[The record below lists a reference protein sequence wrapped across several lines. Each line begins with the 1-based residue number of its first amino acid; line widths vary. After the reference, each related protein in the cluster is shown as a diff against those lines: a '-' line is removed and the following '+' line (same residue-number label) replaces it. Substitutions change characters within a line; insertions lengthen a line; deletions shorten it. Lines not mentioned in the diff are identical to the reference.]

1 MTRARSWAVS
11 SGEYRRPQYICPHC
25 SHLDVCKLRPDLF
38 RRATRFPFRSI
49 AMARLATFLL
59 LTVLLAPVLAYTA
72 LSDEQLRRIP
82 SAGADFNI
90 HNAAGLLAPILIP
103 RVPDTPGSDAVQ
115 QHFVDFFTA
124 HLPLWTIAFHNHT
137 ATTPATGA
145 KLVNFRNLILRRDP
159 PGSSAGDVSR
169 LTLAAHYDSLYRPE
183 GFIGATDSAAPCAM
197 LLHVARSID
206 EALTKL
212 WAANDGLDE
221 DKGVQ
226 ILLLDGEEA
235 WVSWTDEDSTYGSRA
250 LADHWETEAHP
261 ALSAFKHPIDSIS
274 LFVLLDLLGAPE
286 PRVPSYFPTT
296 HWAYEHLAG
305 IEERMRKL
313 KLLETKPKS
322 PFLPEARKEA
332 SQFRPGFIA
341 DDHVPFMQ
349 RGVDILHVIPTPF
362 PWFWHKMEDD
372 AEHLD
377 DPTMQDW
384 SKLITA
390 FVAEWMDLEGHIPL
404 PKKQAID
411 TDEKTEL

>member
-1 MTRARSWAVS
+1 MPPTLKLT
-11 SGEYRRPQYICPHC
+11 ILC
-25 SHLDVCKLRPDLF
+25 SKTVRLPLRVL
-38 RRATRFPFRSI
+38 T
-49 AMARLATFLL
+49 MARMLSFFLFA
-59 LTVLLAPVLAYTA
+59 VLLAPVLAYTA
-72 LSDEQLRRIP
+72 LSEDQLRRIP
-82 SAGADFNI
+82 SAGADFDI

-115 QHFVDFFTA
+115 QHFVSFFAT
-124 HLPLWTIAFHNHT
+124 HLPLWTISFHNTT
-137 ATTPATGA
+137 ATTPATGS

-159 PGSSAGDVSR
+159 PGASPGDVSR

-197 LLHVARSID
+197 LLHVARSVD
-206 EALTKL
+206 AALTEL
-212 WAANDGLDE
+212 WAAADDGLDE

-235 WVSWTDEDSTYGSRA
+235 WVSWTDDDSTYGSRA
-250 LADHWETEAHP
+250 LAEHWATDAHP
-261 ALSAFKHPIDSIS
+261 ALSSFKHPLDSIS
-274 LFVLLDLLGAPE
+274 LFVLLDLLGSPE

-305 IEERMRKL
+305 IEARMRRL
-313 KLLETKPKS
+313 ALLETKPRGS
-322 PFLPEARKEA
+322 FLPETGKLA
-332 SQFRPGFIA
+332 SQFHPGFIS

-349 RGVDILHVIPTPF
+349 RGVEVLHVIPTPF

-390 FVAEWMDLEGHIPL
+390 FVAEWMDLGDHMPALE
-404 PKKQAID
+404 KKAAAD
-411 TDEKTEL
+411 PYEKTEL

>member
-1 MTRARSWAVS
+1 
-11 SGEYRRPQYICPHC
+11 
-25 SHLDVCKLRPDLF
+25 
-38 RRATRFPFRSI
+38 
-49 AMARLATFLL
+49 MARLTSFLL
-59 LTVLLAPVLAYTA
+59 LAVLVAPTLAYTA
-72 LSDEQLRRIP
+72 LQDDELRRVP
-82 SAGADFNI
+82 SAGADFAI

-115 QHFVDFFTA
+115 QHFVNFFQT
-124 HLPLWTIAFHNHT
+124 HLPRWTLSFHNAT

-159 PGSSAGDVSR
+159 PGVAVGDVSR

-183 GFIGATDSAAPCAM
+183 GFIGATDSAAPCAL
-197 LLHVARSID
+197 LLHVARSVD
-206 EALTKL
+206 EALTRR
-212 WAANDGLDE
+212 WAGAGDEGGDDDDDGLDE

-235 WVSWTDEDSTYGSRA
+235 WVSWTDDDSLYGSRA
-250 LADHWETEAHP
+250 LAEHLAAEAHP
-261 ALSAFKHPIDSIS
+261 AMSTFKHPLDSIS

-296 HWAYEHLAG
+296 HWAYQHLAS
-305 IEERMRKL
+305 IEARMRKL
-313 KLLETKPKS
+313 QLLQTTPKE
-322 PFLPEARKEA
+322 PFLPEAGKLA
-332 SQFRPGFIA
+332 SQFSRGYIA
-341 DDHVPFMQ
+341 DDHIPFMQ
-349 RGVDILHVIPTPF
+349 RGVEILHVIPSPF

-390 FVAEWMDLEGHIPL
+390 FVAEWMDLGGHLPALTEGAAAHS
-404 PKKQAID
+404 
-411 TDEKTEL
+411 DEKTEL